1 MDKSM
6 EAIIVGFSFFHS
18 GFIGYIGIMVK
29 NMEATI

>member
-1 MDKSM
+1 MDKNI

-18 GFIGYIGIMVK
+18 SFIGYLGIMVK